1 MFEYWQEELHIKF
14 IVAENVFFFQVI
26 DGDHIRVDPYWVIL
40 IKEMSAIFYIIFLF
54 LSISYDGGH

>member
-14 IVAENVFFFQVI
+14 IVAENFFFQVI